1 MSTITRKLIALDML
15 HQDMADEWEAL
26 CEQTLPPH
34 YRSEHHSCALVP
46 AQYLKLLARYL
57 EECRQIIVLAK
68 DLKDSTFSDLV
79 LSSGAITH
87 FSNKQMLLVQCR
99 LLEYVLAFYSASHKA
114 DKILASEFG
123 DRADK
128 RLDLLQ
134 TKAIKARSQFKTV
147 ALAMGKSD
155 YQEFKQ
161 ALCLPQADWGW
172 QVFA

>member
-15 HQDMADEWEAL
+15 HQDIVDEWDAFS
-26 CEQTLPPH
+26 EQTLPQH
-34 YRSEHHSCALVP
+34 YRSEHHSCAFVS
-46 AQYLKLLARYL
+46 AQYLKLMARYL
-57 EECRQIIVLAK
+57 EECRQIIFLAK
-68 DLKDSTFSDLV
+68 DLKDNTFSDVV

-99 LLEYVLAFYSASHKA
+99 LLEYVLAFYSASQKA
-114 DKILASEFG
+114 DKILASEFD

-147 ALAMGKSD
+147 ALAMGQSD
-155 YQEFKQ
+155 YHEFQ
-161 ALCLPQADWGW
+161 QTLCLPETDWGW
-172 QVFA
+172 HLFA